1 MRSWPWRVE
10 NLDFILKL
18 NESGSYYKPK
28 TMLKMA
34 LKVGKDLR
42 GNVLGDNVCVQVSRI
57 LRISK
62 NCSFFVTVS

>member
-1 MRSWPWRVE
+1 
-10 NLDFILKL
+10 
-18 NESGSYYKPK
+18 
-28 TMLKMA
+28 MLKMA

-42 GNVLGDNVCVQVSRI
+42 DNVLGDNVCVQVSRI